1 MKKDYHKTIN
11 LKKLKMV
18 SLGFFDILQL
28 PHNVIS
34 ITEKLTHP
42 TVQQRSLR
50 LRNVEYGFILAQDLY
65 CEYVILRKSS
75 SLTEYSKNAKPIC
88 CPSFMQV

>member
-1 MKKDYHKTIN
+1 MKKDYHKSIN

-28 PHNVIS
+28 PHNAIS

-42 TVQQRSLR
+42 TVQ
-50 LRNVEYGFILAQDLY
+50 
-65 CEYVILRKSS
+65 
-75 SLTEYSKNAKPIC
+75 
-88 CPSFMQV
+88 